1 MYLFFSSKSLHPI
14 GYSTFP
20 ALRWLRLI
28 ATIEPLA
35 PPPSRYTGE
44 NAWHNKK
51 LFERCPV
58 EQCCG
63 SESVLIR
70 VLIFHIRIIR
80 IRIQVLVCAENFQW
94 VKHRHKSLV
103 LYIKMCLL
111 RSINPGKK
119 NDALG
124 MVVGSRLII
133 FHSKF

>member
-14 GYSTFP
+14 GYSTGTFP

-103 LYIKMCLL
+103 HKDVFVKIHKSGEKEWCSRNGGWISIDYI
-111 RSINPGKK
+111 SQ
-119 NDALG
+119 
-124 MVVGSRLII
+124 
-133 FHSKF
+133 